1 VYKGE
6 FDRQMSTSTNVRFA
20 RSCELFER
28 SKRYLSGGVSSG
40 LRAASKPIPLFF
52 QSGSGSHLIDVDN
65 NRYID
70 YTLAWGP
77 LILGHCD
84 PGLNEVVTRQLGLL
98 QQVGAQHELEGR
110 VAEQICR
117 LVPCAAQVVFSN
129 TGSEAV
135 QIAIRLARAHT
146 GRQKIIRFEGHY
158 HGWLDNALV
167 GYRPAACSSPPSMP
181 TEGMNS
187 GVLDEMIVLPWNDLA
202 AVEAVL
208 EQEGAQV
215 AAVITEPILCN
226 SGCLMPLP
234 GYLEG
239 LRNLTTKYGAVL
251 IFDEV
256 ITGFRVALGGAQ
268 ALFRVTPDLA
278 TFGKAIAGGFSLS
291 AVAGSR
297 EIMRLIE
304 QHRVVH
310 AGTFN
315 GNPVSLAAAGE
326 VLSRLESRSGLLIE
340 QVKRTGEHLIAGIRS
355 FSRERGIP
363 ILINGVGSVFHLSFT
378 SREKMVSYRDTLD
391 SDLPMRDKFI
401 EAMLEAGIYL
411 LPDGR
416 WYLSAAHTEED
427 IEATLVELKR
437 VFAAW

>member
-1 VYKGE
+1 
-6 FDRQMSTSTNVRFA
+6 
-20 RSCELFER
+20 
-28 SKRYLSGGVSSG
+28 

-52 QSGSGSHLIDVDN
+52 QSGSGSHLVDVDN

-84 PGLNEVVTRQLGLL
+84 AGLNEVVTRQLSLL
-98 QQVGAQHELEGR
+98 QQVGAQHELEGQ

-167 GYRPAACSSPPSMP
+167 GYRPAVSPSSRSMP
-181 TEGMNS
+181 TEGMNR
-187 GVLDEMIVLPWNDLA
+187 GVLEEMIVLPWNDLA

-208 EQEGAQV
+208 EREGAQV
-215 AAVITEPILCN
+215 AAAITEPILCN

-268 ALFRVTPDLA
+268 ALFGITPDLA

-315 GNPVSLAAAGE
+315 GNPISLAAAGE
-326 VLSRLESRSGLLIE
+326 VLSRLENRSGLLLE
-340 QVKRTGEHLIAGIRS
+340 QLKRRGEQLIAGIKR

-363 ILINGVGSVFHLSFT
+363 ITINGVGSVFHLSFT
-378 SREKMVSYRDTLD
+378 SRETMVSYRDTLD
-391 SDLPMRDKFI
+391 SDLQMRDKFV
-401 EAMLEAGIYL
+401 EAMLEAGVYL

-427 IEATLVELKR
+427 MEATLVALKR